1 MVPSDSLE
9 GVGTLMSTISS
20 AKRLFNMSV
29 RLTPV
34 TTQAVTWEG
43 DVQYTQNQYHSKMT
57 ATIKQSFI
65 EVSIF
70 VPQCLKI
77 L

>member
-1 MVPSDSLE
+1 MAPSDSLE

-43 DVQYTQNQYHSKMT
+43 ADVQYTQNLHHSKMNPT
-57 ATIKQSFI
+57 NTQSFI
-65 EVSIF
+65 
-70 VPQCLKI
+70 
-77 L
+77 